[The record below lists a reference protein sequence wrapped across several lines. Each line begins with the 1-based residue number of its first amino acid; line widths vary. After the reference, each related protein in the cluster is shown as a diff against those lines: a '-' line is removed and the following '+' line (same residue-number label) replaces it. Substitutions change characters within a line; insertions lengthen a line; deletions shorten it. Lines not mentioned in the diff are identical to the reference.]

1 MPDKKI
7 SQFDTFT
14 GATGEDVFFIISSG
28 EADNSNAK
36 NYKVPFDDLKSDL
49 GLDAGGGGAI
59 IGGDTENINF
69 GGTTPGDNRD
79 INFQQGGE
87 SVMVINQDGDVNIK
101 NDLSVSGSISGASG
115 SFNTINVSN
124 GLTVSGGISGDVI
137 SGASGSF
144 NTINVSNGLTVSGG
158 ISGDVISGAS
168 GSFNTINV
176 SNGLTVSGGISGDV
190 ISGASGSFNTIN
202 VSNGLTVSGGISGD
216 VISGK
221 TGIFSDYLSSP
232 TGYFEEIIVSGDA
245 YISGD
250 FYVSGT
256 TYINEVIDTTVSGTI
271 SGHTGIFDTI
281 SGKKGDFSERLTIS
295 GETVLTG
302 NAGGIGGKWLDSVTA
317 GDIYYTGGK
326 VGIGTDDPSAKLH
339 ITGGKLLAPTG
350 DFSEEL
356 TVSGVSVLTG
366 NQQASIQWL
375 EDVGGGKLTVRESAL
390 NGVNF
395 INSKWYDSTVNTG
408 DIYYTGG
415 NVGVNNNDPQ
425 ADLDVS
431 GDIYSERVKIG
442 NCTIY
447 SDGNENLV
455 FDWGAASSPPT
466 PSFPTSPGLT
476 SSFSAGEEYSIL
488 LKNDSTLWGAGLN
501 VQGQLGNGTNTNIN
515 SFSYL
520 SISDVSKVSA
530 GRDHTMIIKTD
541 GTLWSFGK
549 NTYGKLG
556 DGTTIDRNSPVQILT
571 DVAEVSVGN
580 NHALIVKTNGSL
592 WAVGNNT
599 FGQLGDGTNVNKNTP
614 TQILSSGVAKIA
626 AGTFHS
632 LIIKDDGS
640 LHTFGYN
647 LHAQLG
653 DGTGTSRNTPTQ
665 ILISGV
671 AQIAGGDEHSLI
683 VKTDGTLWSFGRSAG
698 GKLGLSTSQANYLSP
713 TQVTSVSGVVQITA
727 AKDISAFV
735 KNDGSLSYMGT
746 STQGFPATTIP
757 AAIVGSGV
765 TEVASSFLAEHVIFR
780 KSDGK
785 YYGQGSNDNR
795 QIKDTPTLIFT
806 SPEEIPI

>member
-1 MPDKKI
+1 VYISYTMPDKKI

-28 EADNSNAK
+28 EANNSSAK
-36 NYKVPFDDLKSDL
+36 NYKIPFDDLKSDL

-59 IGGDTENINF
+59 IGGDSENINF

-87 SVMVINQDGDVNIK
+87 NVMVINQDGDINIK
-101 NDLSVSGSISGASG
+101 NDLSVSGVISGATG
-115 SFNTINVSN
+115 SFQNINVSN
-124 GLTVSGGISGDVI
+124 GLTVSGGISGDII
-137 SGASGSF
+137 SGATGSF
-144 NTINVSNGLTVSGG
+144 QNINVSNGLTVSGG
-158 ISGDVISGAS
+158 ISGDIISGAT
-168 GSFNTINV
+168 GSFQNINV
-176 SNGLTVSGGISGDV
+176 SNGLTVSGGISGD
-190 ISGASGSFNTIN
+190 I
-202 VSNGLTVSGGISGD
+202 
-216 VISGK
+216 ISGK
-221 TGIFSDYLSSP
+221 TGFFSDVLASP
-232 TGYFEEIIVSGDA
+232 TGYFQKIIVSGDA
-245 YISGD
+245 HISGD

-302 NAGGIGGKWLDSVTA
+302 DAGKWEDGLSA
-317 GDIYYTGGK
+317 GDIYYHGGD
-326 VGIGTDDPSAKLH
+326 VGIGTTDPSTKLH

-366 NQQASIQWL
+366 NQQVSIQWL

-395 INSKWYDSTVNTG
+395 INSKWYDSTVNTA

-442 NCTIY
+442 DCTIY
-447 SDGNENLV
+447 SDANENLV
-455 FDWGAASSPPT
+455 FDWGAASGPST

-476 SSFSAGEEYSIL
+476 NSFSAGEEYSIL
-488 LKNDSTLWGAGLN
+488 LKNDGTLWGAGLN
-501 VQGQLGNGTNTNIN
+501 VQGQLGNGTNTNISN
-515 SFSYL
+515 FSYL
-520 SISDVSKVSA
+520 FISNVSKVSA
-530 GRDHTMIIKTD
+530 ARDHTMIIKTD

-549 NTYGKLG
+549 NTSGKLG

-580 NHALIVKTNGSL
+580 SHALIVKTNGSL
-592 WAVGNNT
+592 WTVGSNT
-599 FGQLGDGTNVNKNTP
+599 FGQLGDGTNTNRNVP
-614 TQILSSGVAKIA
+614 TQILSSGVVKVA
-626 AGTFHS
+626 AGTNHS

-640 LHTFGYN
+640 LHTFGHN
-647 LHAQLG
+647 THAQLG
-653 DGTGTSRNTPTQ
+653 DGTSTSRNTPTQ
-665 ILISGV
+665 ILSSGV
-671 AQIAGGDEHSLI
+671 AQIAGGNQHSLI
-683 VKTDGTLWSFGRSAG
+683 VKTDGTLWSFGQSAG
-698 GKLGLSTSQANYLSP
+698 GKLGLNTSTAHYLSP
-713 TQVTSVSGVVQITA
+713 TQVTSLSGVVQITA

-735 KNDGSLSYMGT
+735 KNDGNLYYMG
-746 STQGFPATTIP
+746 SSSQGFPATTTP
-757 AAIVGSGV
+757 ALIDSSV
-765 TEVASSFLAEHVIFR
+765 TEVASSFLAEHIIFR

-785 YYGQGSNDNR
+785 YWGQGSNDTR
-795 QIKDTPTLIFT
+795 QIKDSATLIFN